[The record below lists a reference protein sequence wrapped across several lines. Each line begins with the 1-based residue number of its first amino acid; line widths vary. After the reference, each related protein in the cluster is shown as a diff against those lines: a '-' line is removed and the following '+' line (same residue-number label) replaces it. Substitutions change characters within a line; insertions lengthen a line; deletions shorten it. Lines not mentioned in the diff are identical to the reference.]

1 MVGPK
6 VQQLELEVEF
16 ALGQEPVKHLRLE
29 VVHHPMQE
37 EYFHQQLFSILD
49 DLSCNDQDT

>member
-16 ALGQEPVKHLRLE
+16 ELGQVPVMHLRLE

-49 DLSCNDQDT
+49 DLSCNDQDI